1 MGVSKQNQEAAA
13 PTTFGL
19 MKYVHVMFFA
29 GTVVVGW
36 VLVKLIEDIW
46 ASMHFKFGWVPTPSD
61 WGAIGGGAVVALA
74 LGLYLWRHPKVNRLA
89 VEIVTE
95 LSKVTWP
102 TRKELSVSTV
112 VVIVVS
118 VIAAIILGLFD
129 LFWSWA
135 TDFIY

>member
-1 MGVSKQNQEAAA
+1 MAVTNQTPEAAA

-19 MKYVHVMFFA
+19 MKYVHALFFV
-29 GTVVVGW
+29 GTAVVGW
-36 VLVKLIEDIW
+36 ILVKLIEDIW
-46 ASMHFKFGWVPTPSD
+46 ATMHFKFGWVPTPSD
-61 WGAIGGGAVVALA
+61 WIAIAGGAILALL

-118 VIAAIILGLFD
+118 VVASIILGLFD
-129 LFWSWA
+129 LFWSWV

>member
-1 MGVSKQNQEAAA
+1 MAVTKQNQEAAA

-19 MKYVHVMFFA
+19 MKYVHAMFFA
-29 GTVVVGW
+29 GAVVIGW
-36 VLVKLIEDIW
+36 ILVSLIDEIW
-46 ASMHFKFGWVPTPSD
+46 AAMHFRFGWVPAPND
-61 WGAIGGGAVVALA
+61 WWAIGGGAALA
-74 LGLYLWRHPKVNRLA
+74 LILALYMWRHPK
-89 VEIVTE
+89 VTE

>member
-1 MGVSKQNQEAAA
+1 MAVTDQKPDAAA

-19 MKYVHVMFFA
+19 MKYVHVMFFVGA
-29 GTVVVGW
+29 VVIGW
-36 VLVKLIEDIW
+36 ILVKLIDEIW
-46 ASMHFKFGWVPTPSD
+46 ASMHFRFGWVPAPDD
-61 WGAIGGGAVVALA
+61 WWAIGSGAFLALA
-74 LGLYLWRHPKVNRLA
+74 LAFYMWRHPKVNRLA

-118 VIAAIILGLFD
+118 VIAAVILGLFD

>member
-1 MGVSKQNQEAAA
+1 MAVTKQDQEAVAS
-13 PTTFGL
+13 TTFGL
-19 MKYVHVMFFA
+19 MKYVHAMFFA

-36 VLVKLIEDIW
+36 IFVKLAEDIW
-46 ASMHFKFGWVPTPSD
+46 ATMHFKFGWVPAPRD
-61 WGAIGGGAVVALA
+61 WMAIGGGAVLAMA
-74 LGLYLWRHPKVNRLA
+74 LGLYMWRHPKVNRLA

-118 VIAAIILGLFD
+118 IIAAVILGLFD
-129 LFWSWA
+129 LFWSWV

>member
-1 MGVSKQNQEAAA
+1 MNEKQEALT

-19 MKYVHVMFFA
+19 MKYVHVMYFVGALLIGYLLVMLIDWVWMSLRMGVTWVPEPSHWATIGIGA
-29 GTVVVGW
+29 GT
-36 VLVKLIEDIW
+36 
-46 ASMHFKFGWVPTPSD
+46 A
-61 WGAIGGGAVVALA
+61 A
-74 LGLYLWRHPKVNRLA
+74 GLTFYLWRHPKVNRLA
-89 VEIVTE
+89 IEIVGE

-118 VIAAIILGLFD
+118 IIAAIILGLFD

-135 TDFIY
+135 TTELLSL